1 MKWLFHASDPMGGAA
16 GEAFANTLKSP
27 GMLPEHVL
35 AREAIQNSVDAG
47 NGAKVE
53 VRFRSTTVKNAKK
66 TAFVQAA
73 DLARIAERLKELTLS
88 GPNCL
93 STLDKP
99 QKELCLLYVEDYN
112 AVGLSGDPHDKDSNF
127 YRLLLSL
134 GDRSKSRTANGN
146 TGGSYGFGKSV
157 YSSSSAIQTIFAY
170 TRFKDAKNV
179 EHTRIFGCGYFV
191 SHDFKKSPYSGR
203 AWLGMPEKTDAKGR
217 VVVDPIEG
225 KPADDLAAKLGFT
238 IRKAGEFGTSIL
250 IVDAAVDIKAI
261 ERGVEDWWWPRL
273 VEHKLDVKIIDADG
287 TEHIPRPKKNVG
299 LRPFIEAYDIALG
312 RGVLLKQGQQKLAP
326 FNKEQGLEMGRC
338 GFVVAPIDPSGN
350 SIVSPERANSVALIR
365 GPLMVVAYHP
375 VSQANPAIVGA
386 YVAPDEDVV
395 EQLLRKSEPPA
406 HDRWDPDSTNLRDVD
421 DKGRGIVQSILS
433 RIKLNL
439 RKFQNEAA
447 PATPVKQRRMTQL
460 ERALGAYF
468 KPSGGP
474 GGGPAP
480 EAAPS
485 PLHLEFSKPAY
496 AEAADGGML
505 RLKSTFTVR
514 LDDTSEDDEV
524 PLRLQ
529 INCPVLEDNNE
540 EGDNLK
546 LSIVVEGV
554 EAVSDEADPWTY
566 RFTLGKNV
574 KAKFKVESEP
584 YDPAWTVRLRPD
596 IDRMEA
602 Q

>member
-1 MKWLFHASDPMGGAA
+1 MAWLFHASDPMGGAA

-53 VRFRSTTVKNAKK
+53 VRFRASVVKGAKK

-73 DLARIAERLKELTLS
+73 DLGRIAERSKELMLS

-93 STLDKP
+93 ATLDKP

-112 AVGLSGDPHDKDSNF
+112 AVGLSGDPHDKNSNF

-134 GDRSKSRTANGN
+134 GDRSKSRTAQGN

-170 TRFKDAKNV
+170 TRFKDGNT
-179 EHTRIFGCGYFV
+179 ERTRIFGCGYFV
-191 SHDFKKSPYSGR
+191 SHDFKEQPFSGR
-203 AWLGMPEKTDAKGR
+203 AWLGMPEKTDNKGR
-217 VVVDPIEG
+217 VVVDPIESS
-225 KPADDLAAKLGFT
+225 KADDLAAKLGFT
-238 IRKAGEFGTSIL
+238 LRKTGELGTSIL

-261 ERGVEDWWWPRL
+261 ERGIEDWWWPRL
-273 VEHKLDVKIIDADG
+273 IDNKLDVVIQDSSGAD
-287 TEHIPRPKKNVG
+287 HYPKPKKNPAIK
-299 LRPFIEAYDIALG
+299 PFIEAYDVAVG
-312 RGVLLKQGQQKLAP
+312 RAVAKNGVHKLAP
-326 FNKEQGLEMGRC
+326 FNKEGGVEMGRC
-338 GFVVAPIDPSGN
+338 GFVVVPLDPTGN
-350 SIVSPERANSVALIR
+350 ATVPPERVNSVALIR

-406 HDRWDPDSTNLRDVD
+406 HDRWDPDSTNLRDED
-421 DKGRGIVQSILS
+421 QKGRGIVLSILN
-433 RIKLNL
+433 RIKTQL
-439 RKFQNEAA
+439 RKFQTEAA

-460 ERALGAYF
+460 ERALGTYF
-468 KPSGGP
+468 KPSGSP
-474 GGGPAP
+474 GNPPPPDVG
-480 EAAPS
+480 PS
-485 PLHLEFSKPAY
+485 PLHLEFSKAPY
-496 AEAADGGML
+496 AEAADAGML
-505 RLKSTFTVR
+505 RLKSIFTVR
-514 LDDTSEDDEV
+514 LDETSEEDSV

-529 INCPVLEDNNE
+529 LNCPVLEDNNE
-540 EGDNLK
+540 EGDSLP
-546 LSIVVEGV
+546 LAVVVEGV
-554 EAVSDEADPWTY
+554 EVVNDAANPWTY
-566 RFTLGKNV
+566 RFTLAKNA
-574 KAKFKVESEP
+574 KAKFKVESAP
-584 YDPAWTVRLRPD
+584 YDPAWTVRLRPE